1 MAAPRFEVVE
11 ETDPLSADERRAGG
25 SPAEGG
31 ATAVI
36 FLALK
41 ALSQRALI
49 ALESLFTLITVG
61 SAFWLWMS
69 IPEPN
74 VHQLVGLGMYAAF
87 VLAAN
92 VIVRPRL
99 RG

>member
-1 MAAPRFEVVE
+1 MAAPRFEVIE
-11 ETDPLSADERRAGG
+11 ETDPQPSAGKRDL
-25 SPAEGG
+25 PAEGG
-31 ATAVI
+31 AAVI

-69 IPEPN
+69 IPEPS
-74 VHQLVGLGMYAAF
+74 VHQLVGLGMYAVF

-92 VIVRPRL
+92 VIVR
-99 RG
+99 RGK

>member
-1 MAAPRFEVVE
+1 MAAPKFEVVE
-11 ETDPLSADERRAGG
+11 ETDPRSPPQAGEVRQAGER
-25 SPAEGG
+25 
-31 ATAVI
+31 ATSVI
-36 FLALK
+36 LFALK

-92 VIVRPRL
+92 VIVRRK
-99 RG
+99 